1 MLKLIK
7 NCDVDFSQCIKAINC
22 IISILQNVD
31 LARFSTIGLNCSTN
45 KRKYNTVQCKCVN
58 QFKTAQNTTCLIYT
72 IGLTNFSNIWVC
84 FSGRTMNHPCNSWH
98 LISKSEYLHRNKS
111 IFK

>member
-31 LARFSTIGLNCSTN
+31 LARFSTIGLNFDFNSTGTLDTLV
-45 KRKYNTVQCKCVN
+45 KQR
-58 QFKTAQNTTCLIYT
+58 TAELFDLVPN
-72 IGLTNFSNIWVC
+72 N
-84 FSGRTMNHPCNSWH
+84 GRDMAVSFLDKVTAVWESDPVYIEMQRRTHPT
-98 LISKSEYLHRNKS
+98 LFAR
-111 IFK
+111 